1 MEQIRSCTFTDADR
15 NKRRSKSL
23 GQVGVE
29 CIHCAGKIEGRKFFW
44 SSVSAAESNFVSVH
58 SHMLKCKYVPQEIKD
73 EIVRL
78 KATRKEETNR
88 LRAGSQKAFFL
99 RVWARLHGLQVPPIP
114 NPSPTPKKRKHSR
127 SPKKV
132 HTPKSD
138 KKDKKE
144 EKKEEKKKKSTATTA
159 AEPPSVHQPSQIH
172 SEIHT
177 AHSQDSVEI
186 RHILESK
193 STLSSM
199 PSIDGCID
207 DIMDLVQSSG
217 NVELKT
223 DQSNES
229 VDNNILQTAASKSSL
244 TSGLANNMSA
254 VTMHCKEEEEEE
266 EKASKGVDVAE
277 V

>member
-78 KATRKEETNR
+78 KATRKEETNQ

-114 NPSPTPKKRKHSR
+114 NPSPTPKKRKHSK

-138 KKDKKE
+138 KKKKKE
-144 EKKEEKKKKSTATTA
+144 KEEEKKKSTAKT
-159 AEPPSVHQPSQIH
+159 AEPPSVHQHSQI

-177 AHSQDSVEI
+177 AHSQDSAEI

-207 DIMDLVQSSG
+207 DIMDLVHSSG

-229 VDNNILQTAASKSSL
+229 DNNILQTAASKSSL

-254 VTMHCKEEEEEE
+254 VTMHCKEEEERRRKLPKELMLQRF
-266 EKASKGVDVAE
+266 KP
-277 V
+277 